1 MIFRKYLTD
10 LPGLSLM
17 SSPRGTLLVRRC
29 SLGLMWRNCIA
40 WRGYNLFCLLPRGS
54 FFTAL
59 WILRPRASQPSFIL
73 EPPSIS
79 EPPFSLPIAQLQP
92 CHRSMAWRSVPL
104 YCHVIGGG
112 GPQRF
117 INGRMVTL
125 FAKLPNFVHTQSCEC
140 LTVWSFLC
148 AAKALL
154 SGF

>member
-1 MIFRKYLTD
+1 MLVGSHVEELYCVAWLQSFLPSTPRK
-10 LPGLSLM
+10 
-17 SSPRGTLLVRRC
+17 
-29 SLGLMWRNCIA
+29 
-40 WRGYNLFCLLPRGS
+40 